1 MSTALVEVRTAV
13 EKMAPQFKAALPAH
27 IPVERFVRTTL
38 TAVQT
43 NPDLMEADRR
53 TLFAAATRAAQMGLL
68 PDGRE
73 GAIVTFNG
81 KCSFMP
87 MLGGILKLVR
97 NSGELASIDA
107 QIVYK
112 ADKFTYRPGIDLV
125 PQHEPDWFGD
135 RGEVVGV
142 YAVAKMKDGAAYV
155 EILSKKQVEQV
166 RAVSRSRNA
175 GPWSTWW
182 DEMARKTAIRRLAK
196 RLPLSTDLDG
206 VVHEDDELFMPPE
219 QPAAPAQPPAD
230 PLRNRGQEFSCG
242 RVTYLFDGAHLWYV
256 LPSGRVLCYP
266 FARFDEE
273 GNVTYAKAS
282 WKPAADAKEWPRAR
296 LWRGLACENITQA
309 VANDLL
315 RHSLR
320 RLDGMDLKVVLTVH
334 DEIVLEVEKS
344 KADWAAGQLVE
355 VMCTVPDWCFGLPLN
370 AEVAVMERYGK

>member
-13 EKMAPQFKAALPAH
+13 EKMAPQFKAALPSH

-73 GAIVTFNG
+73 GAIVTFGG

-166 RAVSRSRNA
+166 RAVSRSKNA

-230 PLRNRGQEFSCG
+230 PPPADTPRRPSRLAKVAEQAPPPPEPADD
-242 RVTYLFDGAHLWYV
+242 DGVIDMPPA
-256 LPSGRVLCYP
+256 PP
-266 FARFDEE
+266 AIDED
-273 GNVTYAKAS
+273 S
-282 WKPAADAKEWPRAR
+282 P
-296 LWRGLACENITQA
+296 I
-309 VANDLL
+309 
-315 RHSLR
+315 
-320 RLDGMDLKVVLTVH
+320 
-334 DEIVLEVEKS
+334 
-344 KADWAAGQLVE
+344 
-355 VMCTVPDWCFGLPLN
+355 
-370 AEVAVMERYGK
+370 

>member
-73 GAIVTFNG
+73 GAIVTFG
-81 KCSFMP
+81 GECRFMP

-112 ADKFTYRPGIDLV
+112 NDGFTYRPGIDLL
-125 PQHEPDWFGD
+125 PQHTPDWFGD
-135 RGEVVGV
+135 RGEIVGV

-155 EILSKKQVEQV
+155 EILSKNQVEKV
-166 RAVSRSRNA
+166 RNVSRSKNS
-175 GPWSTWW
+175 GPWVAWW
-182 DEMARKTAIRRLAK
+182 EEMARKTAIRRLAK

-206 VVHEDDELFMPPE
+206 ALSEDDDLFMPPE
-219 QPAAPAQPPAD
+219 TAPTPAEPQAPEQPKRPSRLAKVAEQAPPPPSDDDGVIDMPADAPPPAD
-230 PLRNRGQEFSCG
+230 
-242 RVTYLFDGAHLWYV
+242 
-256 LPSGRVLCYP
+256 
-266 FARFDEE
+266 
-273 GNVTYAKAS
+273 
-282 WKPAADAKEWPRAR
+282 
-296 LWRGLACENITQA
+296 
-309 VANDLL
+309 ND
-315 RHSLR
+315 SP
-320 RLDGMDLKVVLTVH
+320 
-334 DEIVLEVEKS
+334 I
-344 KADWAAGQLVE
+344 
-355 VMCTVPDWCFGLPLN
+355 
-370 AEVAVMERYGK
+370 

>member
-1 MSTALVEVRTAV
+1 MSTALAEIRPAI

-43 NPDLMEADRR
+43 NPDLMNADRR

-73 GAIVTFNG
+73 GAIVTFGG
-81 KCSFMP
+81 KCQFMP
-87 MLGGILKLVR
+87 MLGGVLKLVR

-125 PQHEPDWFGD
+125 PAHEPDWFGD
-135 RGEVVGV
+135 RGEIVGV

-166 RAVSRSRNA
+166 RNVSRSKSS
-175 GPWSTWW
+175 GPWVTWW

-206 VVHEDDELFMPPE
+206 ALAEDDDLFMPPE
-219 QPAAPAQPPAD
+219 QPAATVSQAQQDAVDDTAGLAPAPKRPSRLQRVAEQAPPPVDDDGVIDMPSAEPPA
-230 PLRNRGQEFSCG
+230 P
-242 RVTYLFDGAHLWYV
+242 
-256 LPSGRVLCYP
+256 P
-266 FARFDEE
+266 
-273 GNVTYAKAS
+273 
-282 WKPAADAKEWPRAR
+282 
-296 LWRGLACENITQA
+296 
-309 VANDLL
+309 
-315 RHSLR
+315 
-320 RLDGMDLKVVLTVH
+320 H
-334 DEIVLEVEKS
+334 DDHDSPI
-344 KADWAAGQLVE
+344 
-355 VMCTVPDWCFGLPLN
+355 
-370 AEVAVMERYGK
+370 

>member
-73 GAIVTFNG
+73 GAIVTFGG

-112 ADKFTYRPGIDLV
+112 ADKFTYRPGLDLV

-155 EILSKKQVEQV
+155 EVLSKKQVEQV

-230 PLRNRGQEFSCG
+230 PPPADTPRR
-242 RVTYLFDGAHLWYV
+242 
-256 LPSGRVLCYP
+256 PSRL
-266 FARFDEE
+266 
-273 GNVTYAKAS
+273 AKVAEQAP
-282 WKPAADAKEWPRAR
+282 PAAPAD
-296 LWRGLACENITQA
+296 
-309 VANDLL
+309 D
-315 RHSLR
+315 
-320 RLDGMDLKVVLTVH
+320 DGVIDMPPGPPATD
-334 DEIVLEVEKS
+334 DDSPI
-344 KADWAAGQLVE
+344 
-355 VMCTVPDWCFGLPLN
+355 
-370 AEVAVMERYGK
+370 